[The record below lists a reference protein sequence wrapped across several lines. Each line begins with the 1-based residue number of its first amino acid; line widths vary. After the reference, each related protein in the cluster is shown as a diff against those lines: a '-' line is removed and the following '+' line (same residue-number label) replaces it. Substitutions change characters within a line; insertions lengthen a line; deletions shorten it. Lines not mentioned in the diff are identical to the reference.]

1 MISIKDFKK
10 IEFRVGTIVTVD
22 EFPEAKKPAYKL
34 KIDFGGFGIKQSSA
48 QVTDN
53 YLPADLL
60 NRQVVAVVNF
70 PPKKIASLTSEVL
83 VLGADGNENGI
94 ILLDLDKPIQ
104 NLSLIHI

>member
-1 MISIKDFKK
+1 M
-10 IEFRVGTIVTVD
+10 GTIVTVD

-104 NLSLIHI
+104 NGVKIS

>member
-1 MISIKDFKK
+1 MISIDDFKK

-22 EFPEAKKPAYKL
+22 EFPEAKKTAYKL

-104 NLSLIHI
+104 NGVKIS

>member
-1 MISIKDFKK
+1 MISIDDFKK
-10 IEFRVGTIVTVD
+10 IEFRVCTIVTVD

-104 NLSLIHI
+104 NGVKIS

>member
-1 MISIKDFKK
+1 MISIDDFKK

-70 PPKKIASLTSEVL
+70 PPKKIGSLTSEVL
-83 VLGADGNENGI
+83 VLGVDGNENGI
-94 ILLDLDKPIQ
+94 ILLDLDKSIQ
-104 NLSLIHI
+104 NGVKIS

>member
-1 MISIKDFKK
+1 MISIEDFNK

-34 KIDFGGFGIKQSSA
+34 KIDFGGFGIKQCSA

-104 NLSLIHI
+104 NGVKIS

>member
-1 MISIKDFKK
+1 MISIDDFKK
-10 IEFRVGTIVTVD
+10 IELRVGTIVSVD
-22 EFPEAKKPAYKL
+22 EFPEAKTPAYKL
-34 KIDFGGFGIKQSSA
+34 KINFGGFGIKQSSA

-70 PPKKIASLTSEVL
+70 PPKKIASLTSEAL
-83 VLGADGNENGI
+83 ILGTDGNENGI

-104 NLSLIHI
+104 NGVKIS

>member
-1 MISIKDFKK
+1 MISIDDFKN
-10 IEFRVGTIVTVD
+10 IELRVGTIVTVD

-104 NLSLIHI
+104 NGVKIS

>member
-1 MISIKDFKK
+1 MISIEDFNT

-104 NLSLIHI
+104 NGVKIS

>member
-1 MISIKDFKK
+1 MISIDDFKK
-10 IEFRVGTIVTVD
+10 IELRVGTIVTVD
-22 EFPEAKKPAYKL
+22 EFTEAKKPAYKL

-70 PPKKIASLTSEVL
+70 PPKKIGSLTSEVL
-83 VLGADGNENGI
+83 VLGVDGNENGI
-94 ILLDLDKPIQ
+94 ILLDLDKSIQ
-104 NLSLIHI
+104 NGVKIS

>member
-1 MISIKDFKK
+1 MISIDDFKK
-10 IEFRVGTIVTVD
+10 IELRVGTIVTVD
-22 EFPEAKKPAYKL
+22 EFTEAKKPAYKL

-60 NRQVVAVVNF
+60 NRQIVAVVNF
-70 PPKKIASLTSEVL
+70 PPKKIAFLTSEVL
-83 VLGADGNENGI
+83 VLGTDGNENGI

-104 NLSLIHI
+104 NGVKIS

>member
-1 MISIKDFKK
+1 MISIDDFKK

-60 NRQVVAVVNF
+60 YRQVVAVVNF

-104 NLSLIHI
+104 NGVKIS

>member
-1 MISIKDFKK
+1 MISIDDFKK
-10 IEFRVGTIVTVD
+10 IELRVGTIVTVD

-70 PPKKIASLTSEVL
+70 PPKMIASLTSEAL
-83 VLGADGNENGI
+83 VLGTDGNENGI

-104 NLSLIHI
+104 NGVKIS

>member
-1 MISIKDFKK
+1 MISIDDFKK

-70 PPKKIASLTSEVL
+70 PPKNIASLTSEVL

-104 NLSLIHI
+104 NGVKIS

>member
-1 MISIKDFKK
+1 MISIDDFKK
-10 IEFRVGTIVTVD
+10 IELRVGTIVTVD

-70 PPKKIASLTSEVL
+70 PPKKIASLISEAL
-83 VLGADGNENGI
+83 VLGTDGNENGI

-104 NLSLIHI
+104 NGVKIS

>member
-1 MISIKDFKK
+1 MDFKK
-10 IEFRVGTIVTVD
+10 IELRVGTIVTVD
-22 EFPEAKKPAYKL
+22 EFPEAKKPSYKL

-70 PPKKIASLTSEVL
+70 PPKKIGSLTSEVL
-83 VLGADGNENGI
+83 VLGVDGNENGI
-94 ILLDLDKPIQ
+94 ILLDLDKSIQ
-104 NLSLIHI
+104 NGVKIS

>member
-1 MISIKDFKK
+1 MISIDDFKK
-10 IEFRVGTIVTVD
+10 IELRVGTIVTVD

-94 ILLDLDKPIQ
+94 ILLDLDKPMQ
-104 NLSLIHI
+104 NGVKIS

>member
-1 MISIKDFKK
+1 MISIDDFKK

-34 KIDFGGFGIKQSSA
+34 KIDFGSFGIKQSSA

-104 NLSLIHI
+104 NGVKIS

>member
-1 MISIKDFKK
+1 MISIDDFKK

-104 NLSLIHI
+104 NGVKIS

>member
-1 MISIKDFKK
+1 MISIDDYNK
-10 IEFRVGTIVTVD
+10 IELRVGTIVTVD

-60 NRQVVAVVNF
+60 NRQVVAVVSF
-70 PPKKIASLTSEVL
+70 PPKKISSLISEVL
-83 VLGADGNENGI
+83 VLGADGNKNGI
-94 ILLDLDKPIQ
+94 ILLDLDKPIL
-104 NLSLIHI
+104 NGVKIS

>member
-1 MISIKDFKK
+1 MISIDDFKK
-10 IEFRVGTIVTVD
+10 IELRVGTIVTVD

-70 PPKKIASLTSEVL
+70 PPKKIGSLTSEVL
-83 VLGADGNENGI
+83 VLGVDGNENGI
-94 ILLDLDKPIQ
+94 ILLDLDKSIQ
-104 NLSLIHI
+104 NGVKIS

>member
-1 MISIKDFKK
+1 MISIDDFKK

-22 EFPEAKKPAYKL
+22 EFPGAKKSAYKL

-104 NLSLIHI
+104 NGVKIS

>member
-1 MISIKDFKK
+1 MISIDDFKK

-94 ILLDLDKPIQ
+94 ILLDLDQPIQ
-104 NLSLIHI
+104 NGVKIS

>member
-1 MISIKDFKK
+1 MISIDDFKK

-22 EFPEAKKPAYKL
+22 EFPEAKNPAYKL

>member
-1 MISIKDFKK
+1 MISIDDFKK

-22 EFPEAKKPAYKL
+22 EFPEAKKPSYKL

-70 PPKKIASLTSEVL
+70 PPKKIGSLTSEVL
-83 VLGADGNENGI
+83 VLGVDGNENGI
-94 ILLDLDKPIQ
+94 ILLDLDKSIQ
-104 NLSLIHI
+104 NGVKIS

>member
-1 MISIKDFKK
+1 MISIDDFKK
-10 IEFRVGTIVTVD
+10 IELRVGTIVTVD

-104 NLSLIHI
+104 NGVKIS

>member
-1 MISIKDFKK
+1 MISIEDFNK

-104 NLSLIHI
+104 NGVKIS

>member
-1 MISIKDFKK
+1 MISIDDFKK
-10 IEFRVGTIVTVD
+10 IELRVGTIVTVD

-70 PPKKIASLTSEVL
+70 PPKNIASLTSEVL

-104 NLSLIHI
+104 NGVKIS

>member
-1 MISIKDFKK
+1 MISIDDFKK

-34 KIDFGGFGIKQSSA
+34 EIDFGGFGIKQSSA

-70 PPKKIASLTSEVL
+70 PPKKIASLTSEAL
-83 VLGADGNENGI
+83 VLGTDGNENGI

-104 NLSLIHI
+104 NGVKIS

>member
-1 MISIKDFKK
+1 MISIDDFKK

-22 EFPEAKKPAYKL
+22 EFPEAKKSAYKL

-104 NLSLIHI
+104 NGVKIS

>member
-1 MISIKDFKK
+1 MISIDDFKK

-60 NRQVVAVVNF
+60 NRQVIAVVNF

-104 NLSLIHI
+104 NGVKIS